1 MGDPVKLT
9 CSICGEEYFL
19 HPADWRPIKNADLC
33 TTCATFKD
41 GMKAW
46 QAERKKAVVGIL
58 ICGLSAFCV
67 VMLVLW
73 FMFGGK

>member
-9 CSICGEEYFL
+9 CSICGDEYY
-19 HPADWRPIKNADLC
+19 LC

-41 GMKAW
+41 GMRAW

-67 VMLVLW
+67 GMLVLW
-73 FMFGGK
+73 FMFWRG